1 MKIAVIP
8 GSYDPVTKGHVDII
22 RRAAGMF
29 DRVVAAVMVNGDK
42 GSGMFS
48 PQERLEILKC
58 AVRGIDGAEAVMFE
72 GLTSELTEKTGA
84 GYLVKG
90 VRSASDFDYEYSLA
104 QIMKRFSPSVET
116 VLIPADPALAYIS
129 SSYARERLRYGCELS
144 DVADPETA
152 RLMRE
157 LADKHIKANAENS
170 KY

>member
-8 GSYDPVTKGHVDII
+8 GSYDPVTRGHVDII

-29 DRVVAAVMVNGDK
+29 DRAVAAVMVNGDK
-42 GSGMFS
+42 GGGMFS
-48 PQERLEILKC
+48 PEERLEILKC
-58 AVRGIDGAEAVMFE
+58 ALRDIKGAEAVMFD
-72 GLTSELTEKTGA
+72 GLTSELLEKEGA
-84 GYLVKG
+84 AYLVKG
-90 VRSASDFDYEYSLA
+90 VRSAADFDYEYSLA

-116 VLIPADPALAYIS
+116 VLLPADPTLAYIS

-157 LADKHIKANAENS
+157 LWGWHKKANAENG
-170 KY
+170 K